1 MDLSEFSKTEVEGT
15 IVNAYTKTLREYLK
29 TKKNP
34 VLEKVIDESFNN
46 PDRLNVIVI
55 AEVEGSAVDAFFMV
69 PQNRRGW
76 EKSNLKRFI
85 EKNSLAMVDT
95 DNPKDF
101 KKWLGKKVAAKIDA
115 KGYYRIA
122 V

>member
-1 MDLSEFSKTEVEGT
+1 MDLSEFQKTEIEGT
-15 IVNAYTKTLREYLK
+15 IVSAFTKTLREYLK

-34 VLEKVIDESFNN
+34 VLEQVIDDAFKN

-55 AEVEGSAVDAFFMV
+55 AEVDGCAVDAFFMV
-69 PQNRRGW
+69 PTNRRGW

-85 EKNSLAMVDT
+85 DKNGLAMIDT